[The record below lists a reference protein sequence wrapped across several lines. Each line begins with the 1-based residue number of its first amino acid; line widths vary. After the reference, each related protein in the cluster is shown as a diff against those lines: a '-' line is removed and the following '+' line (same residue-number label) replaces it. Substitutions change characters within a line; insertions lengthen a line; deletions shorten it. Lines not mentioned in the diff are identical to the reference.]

1 MSKTKKRI
9 PKPKFRTD
17 FARELWEQKEPS
29 SNRELILLCIID
41 KNEVIGIK
49 DFSYMAGFR
58 TRISELRRDEL
69 IPEGIKVTTTYHLDY
84 GQFGNPYKYAK
95 HTVDGSEL
103 TLSILKK
110 LYLKYEKQ
118 KQD

>member
-17 FARELWEQKEPS
+17 FARELWERKEPS

-49 DFSYMAGFR
+49 DFNYMAGFR
-58 TRISELRRDEL
+58 TRISELRRKEL
-69 IPEGIKVTTTYHLDY
+69 IPEGIKVKTTYHLDY
-84 GQFGNPYKYAK
+84 GQFGNSYKYAK
-95 HTVDGSEL
+95 HAVDGSEL
-103 TLSILKK
+103 TLNILKK

-118 KQD
+118 N